1 MKKISLKKKRQK
13 MKKVKS
19 KFIPLLFAFVD
30 ILLLVGSFMLAKY
43 LVFNGLIPHVAF
55 YNSLII
61 GWALLWVAIC
71 LKFNLYEIPRILF
84 TYKILAKNVYAIFTF
99 IFLSA
104 GFIFIITD
112 YKCSRLFFVY
122 SMLFFSLFLLT
133 WRLISSFLVKFYRK
147 KGYNTST
154 ILLVGM
160 NKNILS
166 LLHQIYLNPKY
177 GFKIAG
183 LYTDADVSA
192 EIKNY
197 YKGKLSE
204 ISSFL
209 DANTVDEII
218 ISLPYHQS
226 KLINDLF
233 RYADNNMM
241 RVRVIPEF
249 SEYLSQTFSIDYIQN
264 IPIMKLRSEP
274 LNSFTNR
281 ILKRAFDVVFSSI
294 VVMVLFSWL
303 FPIIALIIK
312 FTSKGPV
319 FFVQE
324 RTGKDDKA
332 FACFKFRS
340 MTVNVASDELQATK
354 NDARVSPFGAFMR
367 KTSIDELPQIFNV
380 LLNNMSLVGPRPHML
395 KHTEEYRV
403 SVDKFM
409 VRHFAKPGVT
419 GWAQINGFRGE
430 TKYIKDMENRA
441 AADIWYIENWSFFLD
456 VKIVCTTAFS
466 MFFKKDENAF

>member
-1 MKKISLKKKRQK
+1 MRKE
-13 MKKVKS
+13 KS
-19 KFIPLLFAFVD
+19 KFVPLIFSFVD
-30 ILLLVGSFMLAKY
+30 IVLLMISYALAKQ
-43 LVFNGLIPHVAF
+43 LVFEGISPDILF

-61 GWALLWVAIC
+61 GWSILWVVIC
-71 LKFNLYEIPRILF
+71 LKFDLYELPRIFFTHKIVSKNLYGLI
-84 TYKILAKNVYAIFTF
+84 TF
-99 IFLSA
+99 CFLSG
-104 GFIFIITD
+104 GFIFFITD
-112 YKCSRLFFVY
+112 YKFSRLFFVFVV
-122 SMLFFSLFLLT
+122 LFFS
-133 WRLISSFLVKFYRK
+133 FLVLLWRIFSIYILKKYRR
-147 KGYNTST
+147 KGYNSNRV
-154 ILLVGM
+154 LLVGL
-160 NKNILS
+160 NKNISTLIEE
-166 LLHQIYLNPKY
+166 IYLNRNY
-177 GFKIAG
+177 GFQIAG
-183 LYTDADVSA
+183 LFTDANVHDKLKQYHKGRLA
-192 EIKNY
+192 EITA
-197 YKGKLSE
+197 
-204 ISSFL
+204 FL
-209 DANTVDEII
+209 ETNTVEEII

-249 SEYLSQTFSIDYIQN
+249 SEYLSQTFAIDYIQN

-281 ILKRAFDVVFSSI
+281 ILKRLFDVVFSSI
-294 VVMVLFSWL
+294 IVIVLFSWL

-332 FACFKFRS
+332 FKCFKFRS
-340 MTVNVASDELQATK
+340 MTVNAVSDQLQATK
-354 NDARVSPFGAFMR
+354 NDARVTKFGAFMR

-403 SVDKFM
+403 LVDKFM

-419 GWAQINGFRGE
+419 GWAQINGYRGE
-430 TKYIKDMENRA
+430 TKRVKDMENRA
-441 AADIWYIENWSFFLD
+441 LADIWYIENWSFLLD
-456 VKIVCTTAFS
+456 VKIVILTAWS
-466 MFFKKDENAF
+466 MLFKKDENAF